1 MKRSTIP
8 SPLSDIEPSG
18 GLAAAVR
25 QRLGWLCRHPD
36 EHARFLNMLSL
47 MEHVGSR
54 KIMASQAKQGLRGDT
69 LRHLAEET
77 RHAFFFKH
85 AAEKLARRPLGYG
98 AAETIA
104 GAAARFYMGRL
115 DAGIARDF
123 DGQPASALPYLYMSL
138 IVELRAVW
146 FYRLY
151 QETLAEHGQGL
162 SLRSVLAEEEL
173 HLSAMLARVTD
184 MDPDCTSRVTR
195 FRALE
200 QQRFSV
206 LWDAVE
212 AECNGLRLA
221 AE

>member
-1 MKRSTIP
+1 M
-8 SPLSDIEPSG
+8 
-18 GLAAAVR
+18 
-25 QRLGWLCRHPD
+25 
-36 EHARFLNMLSL
+36 RFLNTLSL

-54 KIMASQAKQGLRGDT
+54 KIMASQSKQGLSGET

-77 RHAFFFKH
+77 RHAYFFKH

-104 GAAARFYMGRL
+104 GSSARFYMGRL
-115 DAGIARDF
+115 DAGIAREF
-123 DGQPASALPYLYMSL
+123 DDNTASPLPYLYMSL

-146 FYRLY
+146 FYQLY
-151 QETLAEHGQGL
+151 QETLTENDHGL

-173 HLSAMLARVTD
+173 HLNAMLAHLTELDTD
-184 MDPDCTSRVTR
+184 CASRVTR

-200 QQRFSV
+200 QQRFSM

-212 AECNGLRLA
+212 AECGRVLLA